1 MFDLLNQK
9 ISNADY
15 ARLIGQH
22 SQSFSAPE
30 TALLLE
36 ILELFLF
43 DVVQQQ
49 ALVQAVMQQAKFD
62 PNALHIEDDD
72 EDITG
77 VCPHCI
83 NPPMPPLRDYFE
95 WRKSGKYVSYNIECL
110 SERFFR
116 QALLFLNPLY
126 CNCQCPVLQGIMPV

>member
-1 MFDLLNQK
+1 MKVGNLLNQK
-9 ISNADY
+9 IHNADY
-15 ARLIGQH
+15 ARLIGRH
-22 SQSFSAPE
+22 SSDFSPQE
-30 TALLLE
+30 TALLQE
-36 ILELFLF
+36 ILQQFEF

-83 NPPMPPLRDYFE
+83 NPPMPPLRNYFE
-95 WRKSGKYVSYNIECL
+95 WRKSK
-110 SERFFR
+110 
-116 QALLFLNPLY
+116 A
-126 CNCQCPVLQGIMPV
+126 

>member
-9 ISNADY
+9 ISNTDY
-15 ARLIGQH
+15 ARLIDQH
-22 SQSFSAPE
+22 SQGFSAPE

-36 ILELFLF
+36 ILELFIF

-95 WRKSGKYVSYNIECL
+95 WRKSGK
-110 SERFFR
+110 
-116 QALLFLNPLY
+116 
-126 CNCQCPVLQGIMPV
+126 

>member
-22 SQSFSAPE
+22 SQGFSAPE

-36 ILELFLF
+36 ILELFVF

-77 VCPHCI
+77 VCLHCI

-95 WRKSGKYVSYNIECL
+95 WRKSGK
-110 SERFFR
+110 
-116 QALLFLNPLY
+116 
-126 CNCQCPVLQGIMPV
+126 

>member
-9 ISNADY
+9 IFNADY

-95 WRKSGKYVSYNIECL
+95 WRKNSK
-110 SERFFR
+110 
-116 QALLFLNPLY
+116 
-126 CNCQCPVLQGIMPV
+126 

>member
-15 ARLIGQH
+15 ARLIGQY
-22 SQSFSAPE
+22 SQGFSTPE

-36 ILELFLF
+36 ILELFIF

-77 VCPHCI
+77 VCLHCI

-95 WRKSGKYVSYNIECL
+95 WRKSGK
-110 SERFFR
+110 
-116 QALLFLNPLY
+116 
-126 CNCQCPVLQGIMPV
+126 